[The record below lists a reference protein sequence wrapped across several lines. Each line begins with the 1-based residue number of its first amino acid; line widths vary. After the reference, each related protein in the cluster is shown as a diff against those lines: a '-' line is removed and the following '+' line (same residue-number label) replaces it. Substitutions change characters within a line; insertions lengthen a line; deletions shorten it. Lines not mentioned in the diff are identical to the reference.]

1 MARAVAVPGQEGP
14 VALAVTRV
22 LLIRHADAGDK
33 SQWTGDDRDRPL
45 SVAGRAQAEGLVDA
59 LETHP
64 LGHLLTSG
72 YARCAQ
78 TLAPMATRRGLQ
90 LEEVAW
96 LEEGADAAEV
106 LGTLIAAGDV
116 AACTH
121 GDVVSGILFELAD
134 RSVTLGPSPRMQK
147 GSTWVLEVEDHQVT
161 FARYLPPPI

>member
-1 MARAVAVPGQEGP
+1 

-45 SVAGRAQAEGLVDA
+45 SDPGRVQADLLVDA
-59 LETHP
+59 LEAHP
-64 LGHLLTSG
+64 LARLLSSR
-72 YARCAQ
+72 YARCTQ
-78 TLAPMATRRGLQ
+78 TLAPLAARRGMA
-90 LEEVAW
+90 LEEVDW

-106 LGTLIAAGDV
+106 LGSLITAGDV

-134 RSVTLGPSPRMQK
+134 RDVRLGPSPRMQK
-147 GSTWVLEVEDHQVT
+147 GSTWVLEVEDHRVK
-161 FARYLPPPI
+161 AAHYLPPPA